1 MAQLGTG
8 LMDRQRLEPTRNAY
22 NTFIV
27 VLRTIP
33 QVTYRYLFDRSSFC
47 RPRSG
52 AESFEL

>member
-33 QVTYRYLFDRSSFC
+33 QLTYRYLFDRSSFC

-52 AESFEL
+52 AQ